1 MKAIYKKIGILN
13 FLAIKNFYNNCVGKN
28 DFYNMI
34 NRRLKYKKPSE
45 LANFLINEFQ
55 IHCKD
60 FAKY

>member
-13 FLAIKNFYNNCVGKN
+13 FLAIKN
-28 DFYNMI
+28 FYNMI

>member
-28 DFYNMI
+28 DFYKMI

-45 LANFLINEFQ
+45 LANFLINET
-55 IHCKD
+55 K
-60 FAKY
+60 